1 MQSRIRLASTDPDR
15 HGTLPSEIRMEETRN
30 IDIVRAGYR
39 RGFSDHHDAGMRQ
52 PWRVISPTSRFPEE
66 PPVSGDGFETNV
78 SIVCNTVVLYSTRLP
93 TSVPCD
99 PMTASHPTTP
109 EDIVNL
115 SNDELATA
123 VATLAAHIHAAT
135 WRLLTLIA
143 ELDRRGVWAD
153 QGALTCAHW
162 LGWACG
168 IDTHT
173 AREKVRVARVLEG
186 LPLLS
191 AAAARGEL
199 GYSKLRAL
207 TRIATAENEA
217 DLVDIGLHG
226 TAQHVEKFVRLYRQ
240 AERAQETERADAQH
254 GDRELTYWYEDDGT
268 LVLHGRFPPE
278 IGARILSALDAA
290 MEAHATEQPASEW
303 NNEGEA
309 PDVPGGTSR
318 CEETESAPIPGPSA
332 GGRGAEA
339 GASFSPNGPGG
350 THPRRPSHT
359 VRRADA
365 LAWMAERVFE
375 EGEAP
380 ALSPHRHEV
389 VVHIDAEVLT
399 HRGAGRC
406 EMEHH
411 TAIASETARRL
422 CCDGGIV
429 ATVDGPRGEPLTIGR
444 RTRSISP
451 ALRRALMSR
460 DRGCRFPG
468 CPATHRLHGHHVR
481 HWAEGGETGLDNLVL
496 LCPVHHRLVHEGGFD
511 VRRLDDGVLRFTA
524 PNGNPVRA
532 PAPREASSP
541 GTVAAQNDALGLTID
556 SETAMAHWHGERI
569 DYDHAVMVTMHSWN
583 SDGSHPDTERNP
595 EVHEK
600 SPAPS
605 VAAFPPSSREP
616 LHTPWWLRENPA
628 P

>member
-1 MQSRIRLASTDPDR
+1 MTTS
-15 HGTLPSEIRMEETRN
+15 
-30 IDIVRAGYR
+30 
-39 RGFSDHHDAGMRQ
+39 Q
-52 PWRVISPTSRFPEE
+52 P
-66 PPVSGDGFETNV
+66 
-78 SIVCNTVVLYSTRLP
+78 
-93 TSVPCD
+93 SVPD
-99 PMTASHPTTP
+99 DLSH
-109 EDIVNL
+109 L
-115 SNDELATA
+115 SNDELAAA

-168 IDTHT
+168 IDAHT
-173 AREKVRVARVLEG
+173 AREKVRVARALDD

-240 AERAQETERADAQH
+240 AERAQETEHADTRH
-254 GDRELTYWYEDDGT
+254 RERSLTYWYEDDGT

-278 IGARILSALDAA
+278 TGARILSALDAA
-290 MEAHATEQPASEW
+290 MEAHAAEQPASQW
-303 NNEGEA
+303 SGEGEA
-309 PDVPGGTSR
+309 PDVPGGTS
-318 CEETESAPIPGPSA
+318 EVEAGGHAPALSGTERGNGAGVPRGTPAHDTSPEPSA
-332 GGRGAEA
+332 GDRFREPGEGLSAHVPGGTSRGEAKGPAQTPGHCTEGRGAEA
-339 GASFSPNGPGG
+339 GEHFSPHVPGG
-350 THPRRPSHT
+350 TYPRRPSHT

-375 EGEAP
+375 EGAAP
-380 ALSPHRHEV
+380 ALNPHRHQV
-389 VVHIDAEVLT
+389 VVHVDAEVLAS
-399 HRGAGRC
+399 GAAGRC
-406 EMEHH
+406 EIEHH
-411 TAIASETARRL
+411 SAIAAETARRL

-429 ATVDGPRGEPLTIGR
+429 ATADGPRGEPLGIGR
-444 RTRSISP
+444 RTRSIPP

-481 HWAEGGETGLDNLVL
+481 HWAEGGETALDNLVL

-511 VRRLDDGVLRFTA
+511 VRRLDDGAMHFTD

-532 PAPREASSP
+532 PSPREPSSP
-541 GTVAAQNDALGLTID
+541 DIIPARNDALGLAIG

-569 DYDHAVMVTMHSWN
+569 DYDHAVMVTMHAWGQE
-583 SDGSHPDTERNP
+583 GSRCASEVLPASEATP
-595 EVHEK
+595 EVHEEP
-600 SPAPS
+600 PAPN
-605 VAAFPPSSREP
+605 VATFPPPGRQP
-616 LHTPWWLRENPA
+616 LHTPWWLRVGA
-628 P
+628 PP